1 MKIITHPDNVE
12 LLRRRTRQ
20 PDKLTELL
28 SGRPTPFGIEIVTNR
43 YMERERPSGRIILPN
58 GTAVDRNKFQIRTR
72 FITYGPEDL
81 HYFLWT
87 GEVREEMEPVF
98 FVMRDELFPTAIFTL
113 PVFDPRRVLVTG
125 GA

>member
-58 GTAVDRNKFQIRTR
+58 GTLESCT
-72 FITYGPEDL
+72 
-81 HYFLWT
+81 
-87 GEVREEMEPVF
+87 
-98 FVMRDELFPTAIFTL
+98 TACSLVIAIVWSRPHDSHL
-113 PVFDPRRVLVTG
+113 VLAT
-125 GA
+125 ATARA